1 MGGMHGSE
9 PHMKFNFSNHLFFF
23 SFLATLWHREF
34 PGQRSDLSCNSNLCH
49 SCGNVRSFNPLCQ
62 ARDRICVLVAAERL
76 WIPFPQWELLVN
88 IFYKK
93 GKMTQ
98 MKINFKNIF
107 NLNQYM
113 TFFLPFQYIIK
124 YKLLMRF
131 FKTKPEI
138 QFLFYS
144 YSISQ
149 FRLATFQA

>member
-1 MGGMHGSE
+1 
-9 PHMKFNFSNHLFFF
+9 
-23 SFLATLWHREF
+23 
-34 PGQRSDLSCNSNLCH
+34 
-49 SCGNVRSFNPLCQ
+49 
-62 ARDRICVLVAAERL
+62 
-76 WIPFPQWELLVN
+76 
-88 IFYKK
+88 
-93 GKMTQ
+93 MTQ